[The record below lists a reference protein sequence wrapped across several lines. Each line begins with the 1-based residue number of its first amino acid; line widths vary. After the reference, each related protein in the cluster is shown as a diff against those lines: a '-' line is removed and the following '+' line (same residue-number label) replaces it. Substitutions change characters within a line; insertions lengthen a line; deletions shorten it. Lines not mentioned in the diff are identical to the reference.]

1 MSLLN
6 ISKLNETINQKN
18 ITRPDLVFND
28 IRNEITRALNPE
40 DSTEDSKDGMD
51 AVLCKLDLRG
61 MKLQYAAANNSFY
74 VIRNKEVIVC
84 KADKMH
90 VGKAFNATGLFTYY
104 EMDLQKGD
112 CIYTFSDGY
121 SDQFGGPNRK
131 RFKSVQ
137 LKELLLH
144 ISEKPMPEQRTILND
159 KFESWKGN
167 IEQIDDVLVIGVRV

>member
-1 MSLLN
+1 
-6 ISKLNETINQKN
+6 
-18 ITRPDLVFND
+18 
-28 IRNEITRALNPE
+28 
-40 DSTEDSKDGMD
+40 
-51 AVLCKLDLRG
+51 

-137 LKELLLH
+137 LKELLLN
-144 ISEKPMPEQRTILND
+144 IAEKPMTEQKNILND